1 MSYEIQEGYPKL
13 HNVAKED
20 SALAEQ
26 YKSKF
31 NEVNA
36 DIAGAQ
42 ALIDDDPTSENYNG
56 DLVLNADK
64 LNAICDSLDDL
75 QPTFINAKE
84 TLAEWMMNFSKEVT
98 EYDSIETY
106 NYGEVVTY
114 QDTSE
119 MIQSNAYEIAVP
131 SGAKLATVQKY
142 GGKSLVFNQ
151 LVQNGNFASTSGWTT
166 NPPATISVANNKLT
180 VVANGTGAGKGAYRF
195 VNIVAGHKYL
205 QCATVKPS
213 TSEVAFG
220 VQDSRKTYALTAN
233 VKTLISEIFTGTSTG
248 SKGLALY
255 FNAALGTD
263 TAEWEN
269 AMVIDLTQ
277 MFGAGNEP
285 TTVEEVKA
293 LLPNDY
299 YEYNTGEVIHAD
311 VDKVV
316 EQGRNLL
323 RSTANDER
331 ISSGVTFKKL
341 SATVMSAVASTPT
354 TTTAYSLSRDTIQ
367 YTQVLKRG
375 TYTIRPHILVGGNYN
390 NRIRAVCNSADNSI
404 NFANTYPQSGVA
416 FTLTADTEVAVGL
429 YIDSGFVGYVEVG
442 IMIEKGSTATDY
454 SPYHKV
460 DHPIPQSIRN
470 LDGYGW
476 SAGNVYNE
484 VDFERKKFIKRVGRV
499 DMGTLTW
506 ENNGTTSDGSTQFLT
521 RSITDKKVDIFNLLC
536 WRFIIATTFT
546 DGTLCGRNTD
556 AFVIAH
562 TKETSDAQT
571 FKTAMNGVYLYYELA
586 TPVETDITDILEP
599 FEVEQGGTL
608 TFHNSNGDGYGI
620 PVPSKIKFGH
630 GINGT
635 FICIDK
641 NVTGAFNPS
650 KWLMLT
656 PSDLGFDLT
665 DAEVIDN
672 NGLVEI
678 YLNDEMIAQV
688 IPNLIYL
695 DDENDAQNGMVYLVR
710 VDGDKYQ
717 LRYKDNNGDV
727 NILNNET
734 NANISTYE
742 NNSIQTE
749 LNRLKEFMERSD

>member
-13 HNVAKED
+13 RNVAKKD
-20 SALAEQ
+20 NALAIQ

-31 NEVNA
+31 DEVNA

-75 QPTFINAKE
+75 QPPFINAKG
-84 TLAEWMMNFSKEVT
+84 TLAEWMTNFSKEVT
-98 EYDSIETY
+98 EYDSTETY

-119 MIQSNAYEIAVP
+119 TIQSNAYTIDVP

-142 GGKSLVFNQ
+142 GGKSLAFNQ
-151 LVQNGNFASTSGWTT
+151 FVNGMDTDTKDGITTEYVDGEIVITNNSRTSNYTTGSTRYDVSPDRLVVGHKVFVHLSR
-166 NPPATISVANNKLT
+166 SVAGISIFVGGNPSQEIPS
-180 VVANGTGAGKGAYRF
+180 GT
-195 VNIVAGHKYL
+195 I
-205 QCATVKPS
+205 ATVKNANYPLLRI
-213 TSEVAFG
+213 TSAYDFVTTHPIG
-220 VQDSRKTYALTAN
+220 DVTR
-233 VKTLISEIFTGTSTG
+233 VKLCIF
-248 SKGLALY
+248 
-255 FNAALGTD
+255 
-263 TAEWEN
+263 
-269 AMVIDLTQ
+269 DLTQ

-285 TTVEEVKA
+285 TTVDEVKA

-316 EQGRNLL
+316 EQGVNLYNPTYIEDYIPCDL
-323 RSTANDER
+323 PSGTSVTAMIKDFISTEHSVMINYYDANKTR
-331 ISSGVTFKKL
+331 IDFWTLQANNSGQKT
-341 SATVMSAVASTPT
+341 
-354 TTTAYSLSRDTIQ
+354 
-367 YTQVLKRG
+367 
-375 TYTIRPHILVGGNYN
+375 
-390 NRIRAVCNSADNSI
+390 
-404 NFANTYPQSGVA
+404 
-416 FTLTADTEVAVGL
+416 FTLNGNAKFFNFDGSGSDVSSYGSRL
-429 YIDSGFVGYVEVG
+429 YFGT
-442 IMIEKGSTATDY
+442 STTY
-454 SPYHKV
+454 HPYRRNEY
-460 DHPIPQSIRN
+460 PIPQAIKF
-470 LDGYGW
+470 LEGYGW
-476 SAGNVYNE
+476 SAGSVYNE

-499 DMGTLTW
+499 DMGSLSW
-506 ENNGTTSDGSTQFLT
+506 SYSTSGNTYFST
-521 RSITDKKVDIFNLLC
+521 RINDKSTVNIHNLLC
-536 WRFIIATTFT
+536 GIYEEVAKTGSNLGNMEMAPNGGT
-546 DGTLCGRNTD
+546 DRTAIYFRNDAYTD
-556 AFVIAH
+556 AP
-562 TKETSDAQT
+562 T
-571 FKTAMNGVYLYYELA
+571 FKSAMNGVYLYYELA
-586 TPVETDITDILEP
+586 EPVETDITDILEP
-599 FEVEQGGTL
+599 FNVEDGGTI
-608 TFHNSNGDGYGI
+608 TFHNSNGDGYRL

-641 NVTGAFNPS
+641 NVTGAFNTS

-688 IPNLIYL
+688 TPNLLYL
-695 DDENDAQNGMVYLVR
+695 DDEDDAQNGMVYLVQ

-717 LRYKDNNGDV
+717 LRYKDDSGNV
-727 NILNNET
+727 NIINNET
-734 NANISTYE
+734 NASISTYE

-749 LNRLKEFMERSD
+749 LNKLKEFMEGSD